1 MSTKQQAILVGG
13 VVTALL
19 STSYLGLINIFCC
32 LGVILGGI
40 VAVQQYTSLKDTS
53 VETGDGAVLGAGA
66 GAIGSLLATLLDRLL
81 RPLSLDGQSLMM
93 GLFESFMDPQQ
104 MEMVRQQME
113 ASQQSQS
120 ALGML
125 MTLLFGLVIFA
136 VFGAIGGA
144 IGASI
149 FQKNDTA

>member
-125 MTLLFGLVIFA
+125 MTLLFGLAIFA